1 MNKYFKALTHVAS
14 AALLTLLFASGSAMA
29 QYNEGDVVF
38 PEPPEET
45 IELGDGRTLYK
56 YTATVVRA
64 RGNSLTV
71 RYPHGTTYT
80 YEVNDDFRV
89 DIGGRKLRVREL
101 NRGDELTA
109 YVTAHDA
116 TDADHEIVYYEPT
129 TSSVVSTYTPAPI
142 AETLPT
148 TASPLPLIGLLG
160 ALGVSLGGL
169 GLALRRRLG

>member
-1 MNKYFKALTHVAS
+1 MKKYFKSVTHLVS
-14 AALLTLLFASGSAMA
+14 AALLGMLFASGSAMA

-38 PEPPEET
+38 PEPPDET

-80 YEVNDDFRV
+80 YETGDDFRV
-89 DIGGRKLRVREL
+89 EIDGRKLRVREL
-101 NRGDELTA
+101 QRGDELTA
-109 YVTAHDA
+109 YVTASD
-116 TDADHEIVYYEPT
+116 TRDHEIVYYEPT
-129 TSSVVSTYTPAPI
+129 TSSVVTTYTPEPI

-160 ALGVSLGGL
+160 ALGISLGGL
-169 GLALRRRLG
+169 GLALRRRLS

>member
-1 MNKYFKALTHVAS
+1 MKKYFKSLTHLVS
-14 AALLTLLFASGSAMA
+14 AALLGALFASGSAIA

-38 PEPPEET
+38 PEPPDET

-80 YEVNDDFRV
+80 YEVGDNFRV
-89 DIGGRKLRVREL
+89 EIDGRKLRVREL
-101 NRGDELTA
+101 QRGDELTA
-109 YVTAHDA
+109 YVTAHEA
-116 TDADHEIVYYEPT
+116 SDADHEIVYYEPT
-129 TSSVVSTYTPAPI
+129 TSSVVSTYTPEPI
-142 AETLPT
+142 AESLPT

-160 ALGVSLGGL
+160 ALSVSLGGL
-169 GLALRRRLG
+169 GLALRRRLS